1 MNSDDNDLITD
12 KERDEIA
19 STVFDE
25 IHRIYDFD
33 YQQQCNPN
41 KYTLPWTTCTTCFE
55 QHRCVVRIVDMGAEC
70 AQCAFRRRVR
80 EEEDKLKKQ
89 KLDYRAE
96 QLENFADI
104 S

>member
-1 MNSDDNDLITD
+1 MNSEDNLISD

-19 STVFDE
+19 SNVFDE
-25 IHRIYDFD
+25 IHKIYDFD
-33 YQQQCNPN
+33 YQKSYNLGD
-41 KYTLPWTTCTTCFE
+41 YSLPWTVCTTCFE
-55 QHRCVVRIVDMGAEC
+55 KHRCVVSIVDMSAEC
-70 AQCAFRRRVR
+70 AHCAFKRRVR

>member
-1 MNSDDNDLITD
+1 MKSDDELISD

-19 STVFDE
+19 SDVFDE

-33 YQQQCNPN
+33 YKKSYNLHE
-41 KYTLPWTTCTTCFE
+41 YALPWTTCTTCFE
-55 QHRCVVRIVDMGAEC
+55 KHRCVVSILDMSAEC
-70 AQCAFRRRVR
+70 AQCAFKRKVR
-80 EEEDKLKKQ
+80 EREAELKKQ
-89 KLDYRAE
+89 KLAYRAE

>member
-1 MNSDDNDLITD
+1 MNSDDNLLTD

-33 YQQQCNPN
+33 YQKPYNLGE
-41 KYTLPWTTCTTCFE
+41 YSLPWTTCTTCFE
-55 QHRCVVRIVDMGAEC
+55 KHRCVVSIVDMSAEC
-70 AQCAFRRRVR
+70 ANCAFKRRVR

>member
-1 MNSDDNDLITD
+1 MNSDDDLITD
-12 KERDEIA
+12 KERDQIA
-19 STVFDE
+19 SDVFDE

-33 YQQQCNPN
+33 YRRPYNIGE
-41 KYTLPWTTCTTCFE
+41 LPWTTCTTCFE
-55 QHRCVVRIVDMGAEC
+55 KHRCVVSIMDMSAEC
-70 AQCAFRRRVR
+70 AHCAFKRRVH